1 MPDYHDVFWKL
12 ILLRIDC
19 AIEFFQFLLIEKA
32 ELLDLDNLVS
42 IQEINYRKKKLLYDI
57 LYEIPVRSTSE
68 KLYFLLEH
76 KSRRA
81 SDFEVQILKY
91 KKIIHK
97 WQKKEFR
104 KLSSI
109 IPILFYQ
116 GLDNWDPERELEEE
130 RKLSNPILS
139 ENRQEILVF
148 DLRKIDPLS
157 VFQSP
162 EMRAGMLLLKI
173 ISDPWD
179 EFIEGWQKI
188 REILN
193 SMEDSKKVDFEEEM
207 LDYIFRSRTEDNDF
221 LEEAIMGRKVL
232 TAYERALE
240 EGKLEGELKGKLEG
254 KLETKI
260 ETARKMI
267 EEGFN
272 IEQIIRIAGLSE
284 NQLRE
289 NGIV

>member
-1 MPDYHDVFWKL
+1 LK
-12 ILLRIDC
+12 
-19 AIEFFQFLLIEKA
+19 EKA
-32 ELLDLDNLVS
+32 ELMDLENLLS
-42 IQEINYRKKKLLYDI
+42 IQEVYFRKKKLLYDI
-57 LYEIPVRSTSE
+57 LFEIPIRSTSE

-81 SDFEVQILKY
+81 NDFELQIMKY
-91 KKIIHK
+91 KKAIHK
-97 WQKKEFR
+97 WQKKETG

-139 ENRQEILVF
+139 GNRQEILVF
-148 DLRKIDPLS
+148 DLRKIDPLNE
-157 VFQSP
+157 FQSP
-162 EMRAGMLLLKI
+162 EMKAGMLLLKI

-188 REILN
+188 REVLN
-193 SMEDSKKVDFEEEM
+193 YMEDSKKVDFEEEM
-207 LDYIFRSRTEDNDF
+207 LEYIFRSR
-221 LEEAIMGRKVL
+221 LESRELVEEVIMGKQKTMTL
-232 TAYERALE
+232 YERALE
-240 EGKLEGELKGKLEG
+240 EGELKGKY
-254 KLETKI
+254 

-267 EEGFN
+267 EESFN
-272 IEQIIRIAGLSE
+272 LEQIIRITGLSE
-284 NQLRE
+284 NQLKE